1 MVTLDQA
8 AAPLVLALDIGSS
21 STRALLYDAR
31 ARLVDGVG
39 AQEAYALHTDKDG
52 ASEDPPE
59 EALARLGRCVDALLL
74 QIGPD
79 AARIGAVAT
88 ATMAS
93 TLVGLDPA
101 GRPLTPLLT
110 YADTRNDADSAGL
123 RARLDEAAAHQRTG
137 CLLRTSYWPARLAWL
152 QRTRPEVWRAAAR
165 WATLGEWLELRL
177 FGRCRVSF
185 SAAAWTGLLDWRGLA
200 WDAPL
205 LDALGLAPAQLSEL
219 VDVDAPLRGL
229 AAPFAQR
236 WPALRDVP
244 WLPAVGDGAA
254 ANIGSG
260 CVGAGRVAMT
270 VGTTGA
276 LRVAIPDPP
285 GVPAGLWLY
294 RVDRQTALLGGA
306 TSEGGNLFAWARRT
320 LRLGAPAELEQQ
332 LAALPPDG
340 HGLTILPFIAGER
353 SPGWAGNVQASIHGI
368 TLDTSPIEITR
379 AALEAVAY
387 RFALI
392 AARLPLPP
400 EALLVASGGALRA
413 SPVWSQLIAD
423 ALGRELEVS
432 SEPEATCRGVAL
444 LALRALGVIPGL
456 DALPGSPGPRY
467 TPDPARHALYQ
478 RAIARQQQ
486 LYERLIAPAHAG

>member
-8 AAPLVLALDIGSS
+8 SAPLVLALDMGSS
-21 STRALLYDAR
+21 STRALLYDSR

-39 AQEAYALHTDKDG
+39 AQEGYALQTDKDG
-52 ASEDPPE
+52 ASEDQPA
-59 EALARLGRCVDALLL
+59 EALARLGRCVDALLQ

-88 ATMAS
+88 ATLAS
-93 TLVGLDPA
+93 TLIGLDAA

-110 YADTRNDADSAGL
+110 YADTRNDADALAL
-123 RARLDEAAAHQRTG
+123 RRRLDERAVHQRTG
-137 CLLRTSYWPARLAWL
+137 SLLRTSYWPARLAWL
-152 QRTRPEVWRAAAR
+152 RRARPEVWRSVAR
-165 WATLGEWLELRL
+165 WVTLGEWVELNL
-177 FGRCRVSF
+177 FGRCRASY
-185 SAAAWTGLLDWRGLA
+185 SAAAWTGLLDWRRLA

-205 LDALGLAPAQLSEL
+205 LETLGVAPEQLSPL
-219 VDVDAPLRGL
+219 VDVDEALTGL

-236 WPALRDVP
+236 WPALSGAP

-260 CVGAGRVAMT
+260 CVGAGRVALT

-285 GVPAGLWLY
+285 EVPEGLWLY
-294 RVDRQTALLGGA
+294 RVDRRTALLGGA

-320 LRLGAPAELEQQ
+320 LRLGAPPELEQQ

-353 SPGWAGNVQASIHGI
+353 SPGWAGNVKASIHGV
-368 TLDTSPIEITR
+368 TLDTSPAEITR

-392 AARLPLPP
+392 AARMPIPP

-413 SPVWSQLIAD
+413 SEVWSQIVAD

-432 SEPEATCRGVAL
+432 TEPEATCRGVVL
-444 LALRALGVIPGL
+444 LALRTLGVIPAL
-456 DALPGSPGPRY
+456 DALPSAPGPRY
-467 TPDPARHALYQ
+467 TPDPARHAVYQ
-478 RAIARQQQ
+478 GAIARQQQ
-486 LYERLIAPAHAG
+486 LYERIINI